1 MNAKM
6 LLPALIALQLTA
18 LALVV
23 DRLVGE
29 AQKSGRQDLVWQS
42 VRWGT
47 QSDCVARYASD
58 ETTHFAS
65 IVYRQRNGMVSD
77 RRICMNRH

>member
-6 LLPALIALQLTA
+6 LLPALIALQLSA

-23 DRLVGE
+23 ERLAGE
-29 AQKSGRQDLVWQS
+29 GPESGRHDLVWQGVQWS
-42 VRWGT
+42 P
-47 QSDCVARYASD
+47 QSDCVARNASD
-58 ETTHFAS
+58 DTTRFAS
-65 IVYRQRNGMVSD
+65 IVFRQRNGLVFD